1 MQDRLFSVDDEGVA
15 GIIAALKSDYDI
27 RVLGEEVDDL
37 ALALISPLSSD
48 DSYVGHVSH
57 SCSCSRLVL
66 VYEKRTLLGS
76 FCDHDHEPRSRLFPK
91 A

>member
-37 ALALISPLSSD
+37 TLALISPLSSD
-48 DSYVGHVSH
+48 DSYVGHLI
-57 SCSCSRLVL
+57 R
-66 VYEKRTLLGS
+66 R
-76 FCDHDHEPRSRLFPK
+76 
-91 A
+91 